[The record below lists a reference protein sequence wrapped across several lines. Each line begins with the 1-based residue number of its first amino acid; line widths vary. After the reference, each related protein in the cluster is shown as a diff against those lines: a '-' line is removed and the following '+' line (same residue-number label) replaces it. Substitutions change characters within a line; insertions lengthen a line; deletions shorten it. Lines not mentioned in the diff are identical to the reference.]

1 MESLALMPK
10 YEAYKESGVDWLG
23 EVPDCWDL
31 VPIRGL
37 LNFRNEKND
46 PIVTEDVLS
55 LSIANGVTQYS
66 DEGRGGNKRKDDL
79 TAYKIA
85 RPNDIVINSMNV
97 IVGAVGVSKYFGAI
111 SPVYYALYAKD
122 DSVLI
127 SFYERIFQNEGFQRG
142 LLRLGKGIL
151 IKFGDSGK
159 MNTIRMKISQNDLKV
174 LMFPKPD
181 SKTQLLISNFLDQKT
196 AQIDEAIAIKEQ
208 QISLLKERK
217 QIIIQQAVTQ
227 GLDPNVPM
235 KDSGVDW
242 IGKIPAHWVL
252 KKIKHV
258 TSKIGSGVTPT
269 GGGSTYLDDGIP
281 LLRSQ
286 NIHFDRIDLTDVAR
300 ISNKTHE
307 GMSNSKVKKGDV
319 LLNITGGS
327 IGRCYYVDSSDEMN
341 VNQHVCIV
349 RPNKIIKTVF
359 LNAVLASEIGQGQI
373 WYFQQGGGREGL
385 NFQALKNFYIA
396 LPPEAQ
402 QVEIAEYIDE
412 LEKEFYS
419 AIQIQ
424 LMQIE
429 KLKEYKT
436 TLINS
441 AVTGKIKITPEM
453 VEQ

>member
-1 MESLALMPK
+1 MMKISEMPK
-10 YEAYKESGVDWLG
+10 YEVYKDSQVQWIGDIPANWHLEKAKWLFYKADRKPLVDDDIVTCFRDGQVTLRKNRRTEG
-23 EVPDCWDL
+23 FTNALKEHGYQRICKGDL
-31 VPIRGL
+31 VIHAMDA
-37 LNFRNEKND
+37 F
-46 PIVTEDVLS
+46 
-55 LSIANGVTQYS
+55 A
-66 DEGRGGNKRKDDL
+66 
-79 TAYKIA
+79 
-85 RPNDIVINSMNV
+85 
-97 IVGAVGVSKYFGAI
+97 GAIGVSDSDGK
-111 SPVYYALYAKD
+111 STPVYAACVPRKKGKVNSYYYAYYMRDLAL
-122 DSVLI
+122 S
-127 SFYERIFQNEGFQRG
+127 GFIVS
-142 LLRLGKGIL
+142 LAKGIRERSTD
-151 IKFGDSGK
+151 F
-159 MNTIRMKISQNDLKV
+159 RFNDFAEL
-174 LMFPKPD
+174 LLPFPD
-181 SKTQLLISNFLDQKT
+181 YEEQTRIANFLDKKT
-196 AQIDEAIAIKEQ
+196 ALIDEAIALKEQ

-402 QVEIAEYIDE
+402 QAEIAEYIDE

>member
-85 RPNDIVINSMNV
+85 RPNDIVMNSMNV

-242 IGKIPAHWVL
+242 IGKVPAHWEV
-252 KKIKHV
+252 KKMKFIFDSIQTGTTPVTSEPKYFDGDVDWYNPKDLNAGYLDKSEKTISELAIKHGQAKIFPGDSV
-258 TSKIGSGVTPT
+258 LIVGIGATCGKTAYLKSSSAFNQQITGFSSRHENAEFMYYLISMYSSVMLKVANYTTLPILNNEFFKHFLLPCPSKIE
-269 GGGSTYLDDGIP
+269 
-281 LLRSQ
+281 Q
-286 NIHFDRIDLTDVAR
+286 DRIVGFLR
-300 ISNKTHE
+300 IETLKFEKTIE
-307 GMSNSKVKKGDV
+307 
-319 LLNITGGS
+319 
-327 IGRCYYVDSSDEMN
+327 
-341 VNQHVCIV
+341 
-349 RPNKIIKTVF
+349 
-359 LNAVLASEIGQGQI
+359 
-373 WYFQQGGGREGL
+373 
-385 NFQALKNFYIA
+385 
-396 LPPEAQ
+396 
-402 QVEIAEYIDE
+402 
-412 LEKEFYS
+412 
-419 AIQIQ
+419 IQ
-424 LMQIE
+424 LQQIE
-429 KLKEYKT
+429 RLKEYKT

>member
-85 RPNDIVINSMNV
+85 RPNDIVMNSMNV

-242 IGKIPAHWVL
+242 IGKIPEHWEVVPLKRLAVL
-252 KKIKHV
+252 SPSVKVSNRKSKELVTFLAMEKVSTDGYIDQDTLMPICDVSQGFTVFNKGDVIVAKITPCFENGKSAWLNNLQTEFGYGSTEFHV
-258 TSKIGSGVTPT
+258 LRCGQRIIGSFLYLIVSSPLFLNAGEAMMTGSAGQKRVPSSFIQNFPTAIPGVAEQEK
-269 GGGSTYLDDGIP
+269 I
-281 LLRSQ
+281 
-286 NIHFDRIDLTDVAR
+286 V
-300 ISNKTHE
+300 
-307 GMSNSKVKKGDV
+307 SKVKELFSQIDV
-319 LLNITGGS
+319 
-327 IGRCYYVDSSDEMN
+327 V
-341 VNQHVCIV
+341 V
-349 RPNKIIKTVF
+349 
-359 LNAVLASEIGQGQI
+359 ASTE
-373 WYFQQGGGREGL
+373 
-385 NFQALKNFYIA
+385 N
-396 LPPEAQ
+396 
-402 QVEIAEYIDE
+402 
-412 LEKEFYS
+412 
-419 AIQIQ
+419 
-424 LMQIE
+424 QIE

-453 VEQ
+453 LEQ

>member
-85 RPNDIVINSMNV
+85 RPNDIVMNSMNV

-242 IGKIPAHWVL
+242 IGEIPEHWDL
-252 KKIKHV
+252 KPLTKVIFVQEGPGIMAVDFHEEGV
-258 TSKIGSGVTPT
+258 PLVRISGVKSETVTLDGCNYLKPSKVRKKWNHFKLRKGDLVISGSASTELVSEVECDAEGAILYTGLIRVTPREKNVIKEYLKVFFGT
-269 GGGSTYLDDGIP
+269 QLFFTQIDLQKTGSTISHYGPSHLSRMFI
-281 LLRSQ
+281 LLPDISEQ
-286 NIHFDRIDLTDVAR
+286 KRIVSYVNMRKQEIMEA
-300 ISNKTHE
+300 I
-307 GMSNSKVKKGDV
+307 G
-319 LLNITGGS
+319 LLE
-327 IGRCYYVDSSDEMN
+327 R
-341 VNQHVCIV
+341 
-349 RPNKIIKTVF
+349 
-359 LNAVLASEIGQGQI
+359 
-373 WYFQQGGGREGL
+373 
-385 NFQALKNFYIA
+385 
-396 LPPEAQ
+396 
-402 QVEIAEYIDE
+402 
-412 LEKEFYS
+412 
-419 AIQIQ
+419 
-424 LMQIE
+424 QIE

-453 VEQ
+453 IEQ

>member
-1 MESLALMPK
+1 MPK

-85 RPNDIVINSMNV
+85 RPNDIVMNSMNV

-242 IGKIPAHWVL
+242 IGKVPAHWEV
-252 KKIKHV
+252 KKMKTFARIKNGIDYKHV
-258 TSKIGSGVTPT
+258 ESDSGYSVYGSGGQFTFANRFL
-269 GGGSTYLDDGIP
+269 Y
-281 LLRSQ
+281 
-286 NIHFDRIDLTDVAR
+286 
-300 ISNKTHE
+300 
-307 GMSNSKVKKGDV
+307 KGEAV
-319 LLNITGGS
+319 LL
-327 IGRCYYVDSSDEMN
+327 GRKGTIDKPLYVNEAFWTVDTMFYA
-341 VNQHVCIV
+341 VCNTRV
-349 RPNKIIKTVF
+349 VTKY
-359 LNAVLASEIGQGQI
+359 L
-373 WYFQQGGGREGL
+373 YFCATTIPFG
-385 NFQALKNFYIA
+385 FYSTATA
-396 LPPEAQ
+396 LPSMTQTDLLNHKFAVPSFSEQ
-402 QVEIAEYIDE
+402 LDIIAFIED
-412 LEKEFYS
+412 KEFE
-419 AIQIQ
+419 IEECIKLQRQQIS
-424 LMQIE
+424 